1 MPMPKTTTPG
11 YQMSFSQTEYCAKKK
26 LTRRDIFLAK
36 MELVVPWSRLIAVI
50 EPHYPKSG
58 KRGRPPLGIE
68 LMLRMYFIQQWYGLA
83 DVAVEDAIYD
93 SQALRNF
100 CGIDLA
106 VASVPD
112 STTLMDFRHLL
123 EMNALPQAMLKEV
136 NALLKERGLLMSQ
149 GTLIDATLI
158 AAPSSTKNKPHAR
171 DPEMHQAKKG
181 NQWYFGM
188 KAHIGADEQSG
199 LVHTVVSTAANIS
212 DISQTANL
220 MHGEETCVGAD
231 AGYVGA
237 AKREEVQTKLQGKA
251 HAFRWRIAKRR
262 KPIKQMPECWQKDLA
277 LAYERLK
284 ASIRAKVEHPFHVV
298 KNIFK
303 YKKTRYKG
311 IGKNDAQLNV
321 LFALSNLYMVRGKLC
336 PLQA

>member
-1 MPMPKTTTPG
+1 MAKTTTTQQ
-11 YQMSFSQTEYCAKKK
+11 QMSFAQAEYRAKKK

-36 MELVVPWSRLIAVI
+36 MEQVVPWSRLLAVV

-58 KRGRPPLGIE
+58 KRGRPPIGIE
-68 LMLRMYFIQQWYGLA
+68 RMLRMYFIEQWYGLA

-112 STTLMDFRHLL
+112 STTLLDFRHLL
-123 EMNALPQAMLKEV
+123 EKNALPQAMLQAV

-181 NQWYFGM
+181 NQWHFGM
-188 KAHIGADEQSG
+188 KAHIGVDEQSG
-199 LVHTVVSTAANIS
+199 LVHTVVSTAANVS
-212 DISQTANL
+212 DVSQTANL

-237 AKREEVQTKLQGKA
+237 AKREEVQTKLQGYA
-251 HAFRWRIAKRR
+251 HELKWRIAKRR
-262 KPIKQMPECWQKDLA
+262 KPIKLMPTCWQKSLA
-277 LAYERLK
+277 LAYEKLK

-303 YKKTRYKG
+303 HKKTRYKG
-311 IGKNDAQLNV
+311 IAKNDAQLNV
-321 LFALSNLYMVRGKLC
+321 LFALSNLYLVRGKLC
-336 PLQA
+336 P